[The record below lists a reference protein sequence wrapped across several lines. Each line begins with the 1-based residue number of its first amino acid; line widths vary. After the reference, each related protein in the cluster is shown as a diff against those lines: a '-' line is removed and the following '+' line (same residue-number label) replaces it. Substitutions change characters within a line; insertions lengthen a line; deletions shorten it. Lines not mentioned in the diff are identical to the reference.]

1 VKPSGYVLGRAN
13 ILAPVPARPGAA
25 PLAEV
30 APALPVAAGPA
41 PFSFDFTHPDG
52 GRETRAVAYGRDETA
67 LYPAAGALRIGL
79 VIGTHASTAYVHMGL
94 ETCKRHCPEVE
105 VLVHDDASAEQD
117 RLRELC
123 RRYGASFEVN
133 SARLRHSVGDMSA
146 FLGGLLW
153 SRRRCH
159 DILVK
164 FSRRFVPTR
173 NWTDELTA
181 LARESQEA
189 TYSNVCRTLKIGFRS
204 EAVAMHPPSWAPAV
218 ESLRAAVMAREDAF
232 VEGVVHGMAGRIR
245 PCARAA
251 DYRRAFPPGPG
262 SGGYCPWPLLGESRF
277 VKVPGLLWHGS
288 RSPGDYLAVSLEWG
302 LPYSIEDFEV

>member
-189 TYSNVCRTLKIGFRS
+189 AFSNVCRKLKIGFRS
-204 EAVAMHPPSWAPAV
+204 EAVAMHPPS
-218 ESLRAAVMAREDAF
+218 
-232 VEGVVHGMAGRIR
+232 GRKNISWIR
-245 PCARAA
+245 FHLPK
-251 DYRRAFPPGPG
+251 PGPAT
-262 SGGYCPWPLLGESRF
+262 F
-277 VKVPGLLWHGS
+277 GLVLC
-288 RSPGDYLAVSLEWG
+288 
-302 LPYSIEDFEV
+302 